1 MRHQKSKR
9 KLNRTSSHRAAMFNN
24 LTTSL
29 FEHERIRTTSAKAKD
44 LRGVA
49 ERLITLGKKGDL
61 HSIRIA
67 ARKIKNK
74 STLKKLFSEIAPRF
88 KTRKGGYLRVLK
100 NGFRLGD
107 NAAMSMVELV
117 EKGRDSSG
125 G

>member
-1 MRHQKSKR
+1 
-9 KLNRTSSHRAAMFNN
+9 MFNN